1 MATNRKEKTIMKLLK
16 TKGIVFFVTAAIFL
30 SACEK
35 KESNLELSTPEEAIT
50 SVMENLKDLNL
61 TAFNECTDNYVQTY
75 YNWIGVPVET
85 EYRVFNELLQP
96 GSKRQKRYETKYKLA
111 QKITEKLTWEVQEI
125 RRDTD
130 TAEIDLKITT
140 IDMTDV
146 MGNYTISIL
155 ENMIESEGVGFK
167 QLVTDIS
174 QLTQDNN
181 ELLSIM
187 DSIDDTKYCTFH
199 VTVSAYQENT
209 QWKIH
214 LSQDFIDAFLG
225 YIDNEQFSEE
235 IEQKIKELEVQYENK
250 VMDWVTDFEE
260 NKAEKWADNFE
271 DQIEKW
277 VERW

>member
-1 MATNRKEKTIMKLLK
+1 
-16 TKGIVFFVTAAIFL
+16 
-30 SACEK
+30 
-35 KESNLELSTPEEAIT
+35 
-50 SVMENLKDLNL
+50 
-61 TAFNECTDNYVQTY
+61 
-75 YNWIGVPVET
+75 
-85 EYRVFNELLQP
+85 
-96 GSKRQKRYETKYKLA
+96 
-111 QKITEKLTWEVQEI
+111 
-125 RRDTD
+125 
-130 TAEIDLKITT
+130 
-140 IDMTDV
+140 MTDV

-271 DQIEKW
+271 NQIEKW
-277 VERW
+277 GERW

>member
-61 TAFNECTDNYVQTY
+61 TTFNECTDNYVQTY

-125 RRDTD
+125 RKDND

-155 ENMIESEGVGFK
+155 ENMIESEGIGFK